1 MNEYAKHVGNFI
13 KLTSSSTSKIDRQ
26 VPFVIV
32 ESSRESED
40 PKTALDAV
48 ILSA

>member
-1 MNEYAKHVGNFI
+1 MQNELATLI

-26 VPFVIV
+26 VPFVILA
-32 ESSRESED
+32 SRRESDD